1 MRKLDFQENGLL
13 LCWCMFTLFFYSF
26 LVNGKSKGMIS
37 PTRGIHQ
44 GDLLLPFLFLLC
56 IEGFHNIISQAA
68 TDEAIRGY
76 SLCRRSPRL
85 SHLLFVNDS
94 LLFCRA
100 TCDEC
105 NTVLEL
111 LSTCKK
117 ISGQK
122 INKEKTN
129 VFFSKSTSSTLRQV
143 IKDTLGVLKI
153 QQFEKY
159 LGLPSLVGR
168 QKKASFNYIKERVW
182 RKLQG
187 WETKL
192 LSQVGREILIKAV
205 A

>member
-1 MRKLDFQENGLL
+1 M
-13 LCWCMFTLFFYSF
+13 
-26 LVNGKSKGMIS
+26 
-37 PTRGIHQ
+37 
-44 GDLLLPFLFLLC
+44 
-56 IEGFHNIISQAA
+56 
-68 TDEAIRGY
+68 
-76 SLCRRSPRL
+76 
-85 SHLLFVNDS
+85 
-94 LLFCRA
+94 
-100 TCDEC
+100 
-105 NTVLEL
+105 EL

-122 INKEKTN
+122 INREKTN

-143 IKDTLGVLKI
+143 IKDTLGVVEI

-192 LSQVGREILIKAV
+192 LSQIGKEILIKVV
-205 A
+205 ASAIPTYDICCFKLPVGLCNKIESLI

>member
-1 MRKLDFQENGLL
+1 
-13 LCWCMFTLFFYSF
+13 
-26 LVNGKSKGMIS
+26 MIS

-44 GDLLLPFLFLLC
+44 RDLLLPFLFLLC
-56 IEGFHNIISQAA
+56 TEGFHSIISQAT

-76 SLCRRSPRL
+76 SFTHFTSPRL
-85 SHLLFVNDS
+85 SHLLFANDN

-100 TCDEC
+100 TCEEC

-111 LSTCKK
+111 LSTYKK
-117 ISGQK
+117 ILGQK
-122 INKEKTN
+122 INREKTN
-129 VFFSKSTSSTLRQV
+129 VFFSKSTSPNLRQV
-143 IKDTLGVLKI
+143 IKDTLGVVEI

-168 QKKASFNYIKERVW
+168 RKKASFNYIKERMW

-192 LSQVGREILIKAV
+192 LS
-205 A
+205 

>member
-1 MRKLDFQENGLL
+1 MMRKPGFQGNGLL
-13 LCWCMFTLFFYSF
+13 LCWYVFTLFFYSF

-37 PTRGIHQ
+37 STRGIHQ
-44 GDLLLPFLFLLC
+44 RDLLLPFLFLLC
-56 IEGFHNIISQAA
+56 TEGFHSIISQAA

-76 SLCRRSPRL
+76 SICRWSPRL
-85 SHLLFVNDS
+85 SHLLFANDS

-100 TCDEC
+100 TCEEC

-111 LSTCKK
+111 LSTYKK
-117 ISGQK
+117 ILGQK
-122 INKEKTN
+122 INREKTN

-143 IKDTLGVLKI
+143 IRDTSGVVEI

-168 QKKASFNYIKERVW
+168 RKKASFNYIKERMW

-192 LSQVGREILIKAV
+192 LS
-205 A
+205 